1 MTAQNFAGRAPATT
15 FDRIAVSRIAAIAAA
30 IAFGTMGLIL
40 VSIGAAFPM
49 ALTVIDQMNV
59 HVSASDLAVAQ
70 RLAPTWPIFAAAA
83 VANVVAMFGVLDRR
97 GLGSRIALVVAGTGL
112 ALAFT
117 AQAAMAVVGASL
129 GDAVDVAGVVAYVY
143 LATLMAVIVAGR
155 RQA

>member
-70 RLAPTWPIFAAAA
+70 RLAPTWPIFAAAG